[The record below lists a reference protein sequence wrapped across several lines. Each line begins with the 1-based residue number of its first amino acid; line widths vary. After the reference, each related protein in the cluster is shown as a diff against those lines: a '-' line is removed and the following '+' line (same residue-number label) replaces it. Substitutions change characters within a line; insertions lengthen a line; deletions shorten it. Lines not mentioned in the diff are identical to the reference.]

1 MYAAY
6 QVDGP
11 SQKTVRSTNL
21 TKDDDQFD
29 EVISSGNVFQG
40 RILRYC
46 VAGTLGLLTPMYLHA
61 SSATANWNINQI
73 EFDGAQVVATEAA
86 SSAFRDITHIRKVMK
101 ISVSELARVFGVSR
115 QAVHEW
121 IKGGALSP
129 RNAQRLSEFAQVA
142 DVFVESGIDVM
153 PQMLR
158 RKVGSGPSL
167 LECVMDGGKV
177 VEQARQLV
185 DTLSREAQ
193 QRQRLAERLSGRP
206 KVAVSSDAFGS
217 LHLRENT

>member
-11 SQKTVRSTNL
+11 SQQAVRAT
-21 TKDDDQFD
+21 TFGKDDDQFD
-29 EVISSGNVFQG
+29 ELVISGNAFHG
-40 RILRYC
+40 RILSYC

-61 SSATANWNINQI
+61 SSATANWPINQI
-73 EFDGAQVVATEAA
+73 EFDGTHAVAPDVAA
-86 SSAFRDITHIRKVMK
+86 SVSRDIAHIRQVMK

-121 IKGGALSP
+121 LKGGALSP
-129 RNAQRLSEFAQVA
+129 RNAQRLSELAQVA
-142 DVFVESGIDVM
+142 DVFLESGVDVM

-158 RKVGSGPSL
+158 RKVGNGPSL
-167 LECVMDGGKV
+167 LESVKEAGKV
-177 VEQARQLV
+177 VEQARKLV

-193 QRQRLAERLSGRP
+193 QRQRLADRLAGRE
-206 KVAVSSDAFGS
+206 KVALRSDAFGVP
-217 LHLRENT
+217 HLRENT